1 MKKWLKRI
9 RGAVGLGLTW
19 AAAWFGFGAVIG
31 LVFFGGGV
39 NAELFANA
47 LLFAVMGFIGGTTFS
62 GVLGLTEG
70 RRRFDELSLSR
81 FAALGAVGGTFVSI
95 LMLAGGGAF
104 GPPTFLI
111 VGVAALLGA
120 GSAAG
125 SLALGRRADDRE
137 LLEHGADVADIGLTE
152 EEKRELLTG

>member
-1 MKKWLKRI
+1 
-9 RGAVGLGLTW
+9 
-19 AAAWFGFGAVIG
+19 
-31 LVFFGGGV
+31 
-39 NAELFANA
+39 
-47 LLFAVMGFIGGTTFS
+47 MGFIGGTTFS

-125 SLALGRRADDRE
+125 SLALARRADS
-137 LLEHGADVADIGLTE
+137 LLESGEALGLLE
-152 EEKRELLTG
+152 EESPDPSP

>member
-9 RGAVGLGLTW
+9 RGAVGMGLTW
-19 AAAWFGFGAVIG
+19 AAAWFGAGAILG
-31 LVFFGGGV
+31 LVFFGAAINV
-39 NAELFANA
+39 ELFANA

-95 LMLAGGGAF
+95 LMLGGGAHSDPQHF
-104 GPPTFLI
+104 
-111 VGVAALLGA
+111 
-120 GSAAG
+120 
-125 SLALGRRADDRE
+125 
-137 LLEHGADVADIGLTE
+137 
-152 EEKRELLTG
+152 